1 MISKMLMMTIKM
13 KMKMI
18 DLENA
23 EDNSDDN
30 FSDKRNARHSDE
42 YSGKQRQAEVANA
55 N

>member
-1 MISKMLMMTIKM
+1 MMTIKM
-13 KMKMI
+13 KMKMKMI
-18 DLENA
+18 DLKNA